1 MDINTKTVKSL
12 RQQRG
17 WSQQH
22 LADACE
28 VSLRTI
34 QRAEKD
40 GRVSPDTLQALC
52 AVLEVTPKSLSQVPD
67 LTAGQFEPANPL
79 RQKLMLAAAMLAGIL
94 VGVLAT
100 LWVVQ

>member
-1 MDINTKTVKSL
+1 MDINAKSAKTL

-28 VSLRTI
+28 VSLRTV

-52 AVLEVTPKSLSQVPD
+52 AVLETTPKSLSQVPD
-67 LTAGQFEPANPL
+67 ITGGQFEQANPL
-79 RQKLMLAAAMLAGIL
+79 RQKFMLVGAALAGL
-94 VGVLAT
+94 MVGVLAT
-100 LWVVQ
+100 LLVLH